1 MNDTKPF
8 WASVTLWGAV
18 ATFIGIV
25 LPGFGLQVNPSEV
38 NQFFSSLQQFLDSA
52 LTFGGLVLSVY
63 GRFTA
68 TKQVSLTG
76 K

>member
-18 ATFIGIV
+18 AAFAGIV
-25 LPGFGLQVNPSEV
+25 LPGFGVKVDPSAI
-38 NQFFSSLQQFLDSA
+38 NNFFSSFQQMLDSI
-52 LTFGGLVLSVY
+52 LTFGGLAATVY
-63 GRFTA
+63 GRISA
-68 TKQVSLTG
+68 TKQVTLT